1 MQITLGN
8 RQNTHN
14 MNENFKMLL
23 GIINFLLHGFGSLT
37 ILNKKLIILVL
48 YSYFIKY
55 SIH

>member
-14 MNENFKMLL
+14 MNENFKMIL
-23 GIINFLLHGFGSLT
+23 GINFLLHGFGSLT

-55 SIH
+55 LIY